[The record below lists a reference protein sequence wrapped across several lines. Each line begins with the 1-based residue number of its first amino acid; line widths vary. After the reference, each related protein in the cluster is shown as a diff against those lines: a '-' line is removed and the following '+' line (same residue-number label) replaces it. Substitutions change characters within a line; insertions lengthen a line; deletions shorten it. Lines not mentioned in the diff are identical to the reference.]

1 MRYMK
6 YVKRNVLIATIT
18 MLSLAMSCVSVIAE
32 PVVES
37 IITDPEAPTR
47 FSTITVTAI
56 ISGNDI
62 TNVVLIAG
70 ECSDVEGV
78 CFIYHQIPMTEIT
91 PDRYT
96 SEVTLE
102 KSKTTYISYSFDI
115 THDGNTTRFQNVG
128 RVDLS
133 IDSGNGDNSDTTNDD
148 ESDDIPGFEII
159 TLLAAIILGTLFIKR
174 KRF

>member
-1 MRYMK
+1 MK
-6 YVKRNVLIATIT
+6 YVKRNVLIATIAI
-18 MLSLAMSCVSVIAE
+18 LGLCMSCVSVMAE

-47 FSTITVTAI
+47 LSTITVTAT

-78 CFIYHQIPMTEIT
+78 CFIYHQIPMTETT

-102 KSKTTYISYSFDI
+102 KSKTTYVSYSFDI
-115 THDGNTTRFQNVG
+115 THNGNTTRFQNVG
-128 RVDLS
+128 RVNLS
-133 IDSGNGDNSDTTNDD
+133 IDSGNGGNSGTTNDGD
-148 ESDDIPGFEII
+148 KSDGTPGFEII
-159 TLLAAIILGTLFIKR
+159 TLLVAIIIGTLFIKR